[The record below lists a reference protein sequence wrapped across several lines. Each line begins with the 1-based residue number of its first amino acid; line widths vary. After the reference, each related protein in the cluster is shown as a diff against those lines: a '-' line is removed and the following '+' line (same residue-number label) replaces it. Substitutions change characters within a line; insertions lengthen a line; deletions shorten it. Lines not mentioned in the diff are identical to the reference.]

1 MAQSYFSSLPGAT
14 LAIARKIGQ
23 AQDLPLQFC
32 DDKIKEELVEPLG
45 DLVPSWLNIKIS
57 KGGFSMIKIN
67 PQIFREYDIRG
78 IVGKDLTEEVV
89 EIIGKAYG
97 TYMKKLRK
105 KRVSLGRDCR
115 LSSPALA
122 GAMSRGINST
132 GLDVIDIGMVTTP
145 MLYFSLF
152 NLDVDGGVMITASH
166 NPAEYNG
173 IKLCVEK
180 DSLFGEGI
188 QNIRKIAEGNDFAS
202 GKGSVETI
210 DIMDSYLKLL
220 RENVE
225 IKPGIRVGIDCG
237 NAMVGIVAPQIL
249 REFRCDLTELYV
261 TPDGTF
267 PNHHPDPTVE
277 ENIKDLIRTV
287 REKKLQLGIGFDGDG
302 DRVGVIDENG
312 NIIWGDMLVVILAR
326 DILKRIPQAKII
338 GDVKSS
344 SRLFKDIEKQG
355 GRPIMWKT
363 GHSLIKNKMKIE
375 GAALAGEMS
384 GHIFF
389 ADRYFGYDDALY
401 TGLRLLEI
409 VSKTGKKVSE
419 LLEGVPPAFSTPE
432 IRVDCPEEIKFQVVE
447 KVKEELRKSYQVIDI
462 DGVRIEF
469 PDGWGLIRASN
480 TQPALVLRFE
490 AETKERLEEIR
501 SLIEGKLNEVKR
513 KLN

>member
-1 MAQSYFSSLPGAT
+1 MV
-14 LAIARKIGQ
+14 R
-23 AQDLPLQFC
+23 
-32 DDKIKEELVEPLG
+32 
-45 DLVPSWLNIKIS
+45 
-57 KGGFSMIKIN
+57 IN

-78 IVGKDLTEEVV
+78 IVDRDLGEGVV
-89 EIIGKAYG
+89 ETIGKAYG
-97 TYMKKLRK
+97 TYMRGLGK

-122 GAMSRGINST
+122 AAMSRGINST
-132 GLDVIDIGMVTTP
+132 GLGVIDIGMVTTP

-152 NLDVDGGVMITASH
+152 SLDVDGGVMITASH
-166 NPAEYNG
+166 NPGEYNG
-173 IKLCVEK
+173 IKLCVER

-188 QNIRKIAEGNDFAS
+188 QNIRRIAEGRDFAS
-202 GKGSVETI
+202 GKGEVEKI
-210 DIMDSYLKLL
+210 DIMEDYIGFL

-225 IKPGIRVGIDCG
+225 IKPGIRIGIDCG
-237 NAMVGIVAPQIL
+237 NAMVGIVAPRIL
-249 REFRCDLTELYV
+249 REFGCDLTELYV

-277 ENIKDLIRTV
+277 ENMRDLISTV
-287 REKKLQLGIGFDGDG
+287 REKNLQLGIGFDGDG
-302 DRVGVIDENG
+302 DRIGVIDENG
-312 NIIWGDMLVVILAR
+312 NIIWGDMLVIILAR

-338 GDVKSS
+338 GDVKCS
-344 SRLFKDIEKQG
+344 SRLFRDVEKHG

-363 GHSLIKNKMKIE
+363 GHSLIKNKMKVE

-401 TGLRLLEI
+401 AGLRLLEI
-409 VSKTGKKVSE
+409 VSRTGKRVSE

-432 IRVDCPEEIKFQVVE
+432 IRVDCPEEIKFQVVDR
-447 KVKEELRKSYQVIDI
+447 VKEELKKGYRVIDI

-490 AETKERLEEIR
+490 AETKERLDEIR
-501 SLIEGKLNEVKR
+501 SLIEGKLEEVKGR
-513 KLN
+513 L